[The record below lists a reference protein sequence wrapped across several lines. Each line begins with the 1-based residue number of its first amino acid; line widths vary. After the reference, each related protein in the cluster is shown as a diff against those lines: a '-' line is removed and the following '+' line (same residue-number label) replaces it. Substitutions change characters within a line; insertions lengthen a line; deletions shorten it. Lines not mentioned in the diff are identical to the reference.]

1 MHDGTRLNRAGDGL
15 GWSRLAE
22 VVATEV
28 PVSEV
33 DGIWVFRPIRNGPR
47 EWGTAI
53 VSRLDGE
60 RRRIYTARYQLAI
73 KGKERGRFEAA
84 VEEVGSGTVD
94 ALEKLVAEAARRTE
108 EEEPPA
114 PVETERWYPREDDP
128 IAADA
133 PRARDDEA
141 PSDDRAGDPPADPP
155 TRQPAEHGPPDA

>member
-22 VVATEV
+22 VVGKELPA
-28 PVSEV
+28 SEV

-53 VSRLDGE
+53 VSRVDGE
-60 RRRIYTARYQLAI
+60 RRRIYTARYALAI

-94 ALEKLVAEAARRTE
+94 ALSQLVQEAARRTE

-114 PVETERWYPREDDP
+114 PVETERWFPPEIVDGP
-128 IAADA
+128 ADA
-133 PRARDDEA
+133 
-141 PSDDRAGDPPADPP
+141 
-155 TRQPAEHGPPDA
+155 